1 MSSRTLRR
9 VLAGTLVAASL
20 SLGGPVSGEAAGFF
34 ATAEE
39 PSLWVLAWQG
49 LTEQILEEP
58 VGAAEPATAGLAESR
73 GDAGW
78 IIDPDG

>member
-9 VLAGTLVAASL
+9 VLAGILVAASL

-39 PSLWVLAWQG
+39 PSFWALAWQW
-49 LTEQILEEP
+49 LTEQIVEEP
-58 VGAAEPATAGLAESR
+58 AESVQPATAGLAESR

>member
-20 SLGGPVSGEAAGFF
+20 SLGGPASGEAAGFVV
-34 ATAEE
+34 AAEE
-39 PSLWVLAWQG
+39 SSLWAVAWQW
-49 LTEQILEEP
+49 LTEQIL
-58 VGAAEPATAGLAESR
+58 AGSR
-73 GDAGW
+73 PDAGW